1 MRRLTALCP
10 VVPARRVARVIVGL
24 VLMQRERPG
33 EPLADMR
40 PQLLQLVDEP
50 IAPCVAIHASPG
62 RPLDDSSTFGV
73 PTLGRTLRAP
83 GTRLGV
89 SVLTVPPFILSVR
102 SVLDFAI
109 VDEIEGVFQAASEN
123 GVEVLKGAN
132 PGDLPIGKPSD
143 FELSANLKLAQALG
157 VTLPDFVLSRATRLI
172 Q

>member
-1 MRRLTALCP
+1 
-10 VVPARRVARVIVGL
+10 
-24 VLMQRERPG
+24 
-33 EPLADMR
+33 
-40 PQLLQLVDEP
+40 
-50 IAPCVAIHASPG
+50 
-62 RPLDDSSTFGV
+62 
-73 PTLGRTLRAP
+73 LGRTLRAP

-102 SVLDFAI
+102 SVLDSAI
-109 VDEIEGVFQAASEN
+109 ADEIEGVFQAASEN

-157 VTLPDFVLSRATRLI
+157 VTLPDSVLSRATHLI